1 MPDITFTPDFEI
13 LTCLFPEKCA
23 EEDMPCLW
31 CVEIDPNM
39 SNEEIEA
46 FIMQARNN
54 VKTNN

>member
-1 MPDITFTPDFEI
+1 MPDLFTPDFEI
-13 LTCLFPEKCA
+13 FSCLFPEKCA

-46 FIMQARNN
+46 FIIKARNN